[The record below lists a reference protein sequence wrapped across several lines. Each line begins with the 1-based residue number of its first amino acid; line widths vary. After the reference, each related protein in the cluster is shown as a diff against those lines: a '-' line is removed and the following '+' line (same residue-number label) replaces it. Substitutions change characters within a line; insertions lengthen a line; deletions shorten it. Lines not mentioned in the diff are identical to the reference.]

1 MKSRSRTAAF
11 RCKDAPVFGSPGS
24 RHERGHW
31 PKCRERF
38 ISTLKDFEVPFCSVL
53 LEAATSY
60 PSIAMDDEILGGT
73 PRIAGTRIP
82 VYMVLDAVE
91 YYGDLE
97 GARKSYP
104 QLSLEQVKEAMCFAG
119 AVLEH
124 PVDYESETSIR

>member
-1 MKSRSRTAAF
+1 MKSRLRPAS

-24 RHERGHW
+24 HYERGHW
-31 PKCRERF
+31 PKCRDKF
-38 ISTLKDFEVPFCSVL
+38 ISTLKDFEVPFYSVL
-53 LEAATSY
+53 RDAATEF
-60 PSIAMDDEILGGT
+60 PGIAMDDEILGGT

-91 YYGDLE
+91 YYGELE

-104 QLSLEQVKEAMCFAG
+104 QLSLEQVKEAMGFAG

-124 PVDYESETSIR
+124 PIEHEPETSIG